1 MAIETKIQTRQTFQ
15 NIGYAVICLALG
27 LWGWYDYAVTIP
39 EMEAAYAEFVALEET
54 TKTLEAQSK
63 VAPLN
68 ADEKALF
75 KEAEAILAA
84 KYKEKPDQPATYDRA
99 VQLWLY
105 IVGCG
110 VLGVPW
116 FAYAQW
122 QLTRRRFRLEDDGAF
137 TADGRTYAASDLTGI
152 DMSRWMSKSI
162 AEVLT
167 ADGGRIALDDYKFKG
182 VEDIVAALAARF
194 HPGEWTSDARPVG
207 DPKSR
212 DTKAKLAAE
221 ADGETGAATE
231 AAAAAGSDGDAR
243 A

>member
-1 MAIETKIQTRQTFQ
+1 MAIETKIQTRQTLQ
-15 NIGYAVICLALG
+15 NIGYAVICLGLG

-39 EMEAAYAEFVALEET
+39 EMEAAYAEFVSLEET

-63 VAPLN
+63 VAPLTT
-68 ADEKALF
+68 EEIVRF
-75 KEAEAILAA
+75 KEAEATLKA
-84 KYKEKPDQPATYDRA
+84 KYTEKPDLPAAYDRA

-110 VLGVPW
+110 VMGVPW

-122 QLTRRRFRLEDDGAF
+122 QLMRHRFRLDDDGGF
-137 TADGRTYAASDLTGI
+137 TADGRRFAAEEITGI

-167 ADGGRIALDDYKFKG
+167 ADGGRIALDDYKLKG

-194 HPGEWTSDARPVG
+194 HPGEWTSDARPIG

-221 ADGETGAATE
+221 AATGPTADPE
-231 AAAAAGSDGDAR
+231 AVTAGSTDGYAR

>member
-39 EMEAAYAEFVALEET
+39 EMEAAYAEYVALEET
-54 TKTLEAQSK
+54 ITTLEAQKK

-68 ADEKALF
+68 ADQVARLREAWALKA
-75 KEAEAILAA
+75 KST
-84 KYKEKPDQPATYDRA
+84 EKPDLPAAYDRP

-105 IVGCG
+105 VIGCG

-122 QLTRRRFRLEDDGAF
+122 QLTRRRFRLDDDGTF

-194 HPGEWTSDARPVG
+194 HPGEWTSDARPIG

-221 ADGETGAATE
+221 ADGEPSAATD
-231 AAAAAGSDGDAR
+231 AAATAGSDGDAR